1 MTTKTGK
8 GQPNTE
14 MANVDKGVEVREIDL
29 EQIAEEQNAGNKNDI
44 SPKDKLKF
52 AQRVLMAI
60 FILAVLAG
68 IARIWASN
76 PAGSDIFNAAT
87 TLLLPVVTLVLGF
100 YFGRSENSDISNSN
114 GD

>member
-1 MTTKTGK
+1 MTHEGN
-8 GQPNTE
+8 GQPREAANT
-14 MANVDKGVEVREIDL
+14 KSIEVREIDL
-29 EQIAEEQNAGNKNDI
+29 GGIAEEQNAGNKDI

-52 AQRVLMAI
+52 AQRVLLAI

-68 IARIWASN
+68 IARITAGEQ
-76 PAGSDIFNAAT
+76 AGSDIFNAAT

-100 YFGRSENSDISNSN
+100 YFGRNDSSDTSNSG